1 MHLNGVLLVTMS
13 KHGRSAKRAP
23 EGKPE
28 GAVTKD
34 KSPYVH
40 QRDKLSQPLTI
51 HQRYDLNVKQQAFF
65 EKAMDKDTRL
75 ILCDGIWGSS
85 KTWLSVL
92 CALKLLSDK
101 RVDSILYLRAPVEAG
116 KSIGFLPGDSSSKV
130 NPYAEPL
137 FQKLHELLDEP
148 TIRALEADKRIEV
161 VPPGFMRGQSWNCK
175 AVIVD
180 EAANFDRA
188 MLELILSRIGPFC
201 KVFVIGSKHQS
212 DIRDSQG
219 FMSLFKAFDDEESK
233 ERGIHCF
240 YFNDEN
246 DIVRSA
252 FVKYVMKKLGVLKV
266 PVEGDWSPTG

>member
-1 MHLNGVLLVTMS
+1 MS
-13 KHGRSAKRAP
+13 HKNRSAKRAP

-40 QRDKLSQPLTI
+40 QREKLSQPLVI
-51 HQRYDLNVKQQAFF
+51 HQRHELLPKQQAFV
-65 EKAMDKDTRL
+65 ERALDRDTRL
-75 ILCDGIWGSS
+75 ILCDGLWGSAKS
-85 KTWLSVL
+85 YLAVY

-101 RVDSILYLRAPVEAG
+101 RVDAIQYIRAPIEAG
-116 KSIGFLPGDSSSKV
+116 KSIGYLPGSSEEKV

-180 EAANFDRA
+180 EAANMDRA
-188 MLELILSRIGPFC
+188 MLELVLSRIGPFC
-201 KVFVIGSKHQS
+201 KVFIIGSKHQS
-212 DIRDSQG
+212 DIGNPAG
-219 FMSLFKAFDDEESK
+219 FMSLFTAFDDEESRAK
-233 ERGIHCF
+233 GIHCF
-240 YFNDEN
+240 YFNEEA

-252 FVKYVMKKLGVLKV
+252 FCRFVMRKLGVLKV
-266 PVEGDWSPTG
+266 PEPLGSGGDWQPGH

>member
-1 MHLNGVLLVTMS
+1 MS
-13 KHGRSAKRAP
+13 KRSRS
-23 EGKPE
+23 GKD
-28 GAVTKD
+28 TKPDSLASVVIQD

-40 QRDKLSQPLTI
+40 QREKLKQPLTI
-51 HQRYDLNVKQQAFF
+51 HQRYELLPKQQAFIDR
-65 EKAMDKDTRL
+65 ALDRDTRL

-85 KTWLSVL
+85 KSYLSVY

-101 RVDSILYLRAPVEAG
+101 KVDAIQYIRAPVEAG

-148 TIRALEADKRIEV
+148 AIRALETDKRIEV

-175 AVIVD
+175 AIIVD

-201 KVFVIGSKHQS
+201 KVFIIGSKHQS
-212 DIRDSQG
+212 DIRDPNG
-219 FMSLFKAFDDEESK
+219 FMSLFTAFDDEESRTK
-233 ERGIHCF
+233 GIHCF
-240 YFNDEN
+240 YFNEEA

-252 FVKYVMKKLGVLKV
+252 FCRFVMRKLGVLKV
-266 PVEGDWSPTG
+266 PEPLGSNGDWRPTD

>member
-1 MHLNGVLLVTMS
+1 MS
-13 KHGRSAKRAP
+13 KKHLSGKRLD
-23 EGKPE
+23 GKPE
-28 GAVTKD
+28 SPATKD

-40 QRDKLSQPLTI
+40 QRDKLGQPLVI
-51 HQRYDLNVKQQAFF
+51 HQRYDLNPKQQAFVDC
-65 EKAMDKDTRL
+65 AMDRDTRL

-101 RVDSILYLRAPVEAG
+101 KVDTVQYIRAPVEAG

-137 FQKLHELLDEP
+137 FQKLHELLDESA
-148 TIRALEADKRIEV
+148 IRALEADKRIEV

-175 AVIVD
+175 AIIVD

-201 KVFVIGSKHQS
+201 KVFIIGSKHQS
-212 DIRDSQG
+212 DIRDPNG
-219 FMSLFKAFDDEESK
+219 FMSLFTAFDDEESRAK
-233 ERGIHCF
+233 GIHCF
-240 YFNDEN
+240 YFNEEA

-252 FVKYVMKKLGVLKV
+252 FCRFVMRKLGVLKI
-266 PVEGDWSPTG
+266 PEPLGSGGDWRPTS